1 MPTSTSPRRSSKP
14 SPAEATSLGRSRPP
28 RREGIHVTC
37 VLGVDPGLASTGYA
51 VLEGGPSRMRV
62 RALGTVRTSPRQDHP
77 ARLRA
82 IHDVIAALPVEHDV
96 DSAVVE
102 SWFVHPISRS
112 AMAMAEARGAIMVAL
127 AGAGL
132 EVVEYAPNT
141 IKQAVTGHGGAGK
154 DQVRSMVARLV
165 GVDADSDHS
174 ADALAAAIC
183 HLSSAPVRCAI
194 RRAR

>member
-1 MPTSTSPRRSSKP
+1 VTTI
-14 SPAEATSLGRSRPP
+14 ALGPP
-28 RREGIHVTC
+28 

-51 VLEGGPSRMRV
+51 VLAGSASRMRV
-62 RALGTVRTSPRQDHP
+62 LALGTVRTSPRRPH
-77 ARLRA
+77 AERLRA
-82 IHDVIAALPVEHDV
+82 IHDEVAALAGGHRVE
-96 DSAVVE
+96 AAAVE

-127 AGAGL
+127 AGAGV

-141 IKQAVTGHGGAGK
+141 IKQAVTGQGGADKG
-154 DQVRSMVARLV
+154 QVRAMVRRLA
-165 GVDADSDHS
+165 GVEAEGDHA

-183 HLSSAPVRCAI
+183 HLSSAPLRGAI